1 MDYERKKLV
10 AKGDQIFAKD
20 GEYIASVSITKKAKV
35 LLKNVR
41 WEMGKESWLDYWD
54 RTKDAREVERLKRVA
69 FVEDLVN
76 SYNYF
81 YKL

>member
-1 MDYERKKLV
+1 MDYELKKLV

-20 GEYIASVSITKKAKV
+20 GEYIASVSITKKGKA
-35 LLKNVR
+35 LLDNEG
-41 WEMGKESWLDYWD
+41 WEKGKESWLDYRK
-54 RTKDAREVERLKRVA
+54 RTKDAREAEHLKRIA
-69 FVEDLVN
+69 FVEDLVS